1 MARKYDSTVYISADK
16 EMIKE
21 VISNYLTNAF
31 KYTEEGQRIEINI
44 KESKDC
50 FRFEVKNYGSFISE
64 ENLTKIWLPFF
75 REKEDVDKSSTGMG
89 LYLVKEILEKHSFN
103 YNVTN
108 FEEGVISYFEVKK

>member
-1 MARKYDSTVYISADK
+1 M
-16 EMIKE
+16 E
-21 VISNYLTNAF
+21 L
-31 KYTEEGQRIEINI
+31 
-44 KESKDC
+44 KDC